1 MTAGYRLPAQSGA
14 LELSGERFGVTY
26 RISADDE
33 AAARRRA
40 EELCVEQTVEFPADL
55 LPAGAIPDQIV
66 GRLEHLEDVEAPA
79 GVAAGPAPAGD
90 VAAGPAPAGD
100 VAAGP
105 APAGDVA
112 AGPAPAE
119 QPAFLATI
127 SYAVEVVGGE
137 LTQLLNVIFGNSS
150 LKRGLRVE
158 TLSLSP
164 SLAERFRGPRFGR
177 PGLRELC
184 GASKRPLLATALKPM
199 GLSPQE
205 LATLAGAYAAGGIDL
220 IKDDH
225 GLADQPFCRFEER
238 AKRCAAAVAE
248 TNAKTGGSSRYVV
261 NISFDAEQLPERA
274 GYARAVGVS
283 GFLAAP
289 GLLGFATVKRLADDE
304 ALGLPV
310 LAHPAFLGS
319 FVVYRD
325 AGIAPGLVFGTL
337 PRLAGCD
344 VSIFPNHGG
353 RFGFSEA
360 DCASIAAA
368 CGDPLG
374 DLAPIF
380 PAPAGGMSLD
390 RVDELLSAYGEQS
403 VLLIGGDLHRG
414 GDVIAR
420 CREFRALVEG

>member
-1 MTAGYRLPAQSGA
+1 MSEVSAVSDYRLPADSGG
-14 LELSGERFGVTY
+14 LELSGERFAVAY

-33 AAARRRA
+33 ASAKARA

-55 LPAGAIPDQIV
+55 LPTGAIPEQIV
-66 GRLEHLEDVEAPA
+66 GRLETLAEI
-79 GVAAGPAPAGD
+79 D
-90 VAAGPAPAGD
+90 VAAD
-100 VAAGP
+100 
-105 APAGDVA
+105 
-112 AGPAPAE
+112 E
-119 QPAFLATI
+119 QPAFLAEI
-127 SYAVEVVGGE
+127 SYAAEIAGGE

-158 TLSLSP
+158 SLKLSP

-184 GASKRPLLATALKPM
+184 GAIGRPLLATALKPM
-199 GLSPQE
+199 GLSSTE
-205 LATLAGAYAAGGIDL
+205 LAALAAAYAEGGIDL

-238 AKRCAAAVAE
+238 AQRCAEAVAE
-248 TNAKTGGSSRYVV
+248 ANAKTGGESRYVV
-261 NISFDAEQLPERA
+261 NISFDAEHLPSRA
-274 GYARAVGVS
+274 GYARGVGVS

-289 GLLGFATVKRLADDE
+289 GLLGFATVKRLADDD

-325 AGIAPGLVFGTL
+325 AGIAPGLIFGTL

-353 RFGFSEA
+353 RFGFNED
-360 DCASIAAA
+360 DCQSIASA
-368 CGDPLG
+368 CGDELG
-374 DLAPIF
+374 RFAPIF
-380 PAPAGGMSLD
+380 PAPAGGMRLD
-390 RVDELLSAYGEQS
+390 HVSELVGAYGEES

-414 GDVIAR
+414 DDVVAR
-420 CREFRALVEG
+420 CREFRALVASS